1 MLKKISARFV
11 ILLCLSLSINSA
23 SSYCP
28 SFLKKLRE
36 IIQYKE
42 INKYI
47 KNKKEYFYY
56 LKIYQAR
63 TWSINRKISKRSIRF
78 KRFLETDIGLNKNQ
92 RTLIELYWK
101 EVHQPDLI
109 TSYAKSIYKR
119 AYRKILDS
127 GNVEAIKKFQA
138 RGSLDKK
145 VVHEIILNDLI
156 NKKVGFTGVV
166 EVTETLSPR
175 EFSEI
180 LSQGKLI
187 LDKNF
192 NGMVHGEFIHIYQ
205 FSLMKF
211 IAQKNKIPVRTV
223 KEIYNW
229 LSSIERINL
238 DKDTTFSPGHDGWVA
253 LFDSIENDLTNP
265 TKLNPLLQS
274 IFFH

>member
-1 MLKKISARFV
+1 MLKSSNIRII
-11 ILLCLSLSINSA
+11 ILLCLFASANSGF
-23 SSYCP
+23 SYCP

-47 KNKKEYFYY
+47 KMKTEYFYY
-56 LKIYQAR
+56 LKIHQAR
-63 TWSINRKISKRSIRF
+63 TLSINRKTSKRSIRF
-78 KRFLETDIGLNKNQ
+78 KRFLETDTELSSNQ
-92 RTLIELYWK
+92 RKLIDLYWK
-101 EVHQPDLI
+101 EVHQPNLI
-109 TSYAKSIYKR
+109 TSYAKEIYKR
-119 AYRKILDS
+119 AYRKIINS
-127 GNVEAIKKFQA
+127 GDLAAINKIKTIG
-138 RGSLDKK
+138 RLDKK

-156 NKKVGFTGVV
+156 NKEVGFTGVV

-175 EFSEI
+175 NFAEI

-211 IAQKNKIPVRTV
+211 IAQKNKIPVSTV
-223 KEIYNW
+223 KEIYDW

-274 IFFH
+274 IFY